1 MVTSAKRELISS
13 STQWSIPHLL
23 EGLKHALRGD
33 GPAIAIGLPSENLPR
48 EVASDISLVVATSG
62 STRRPKAVALSARAI
77 SASTRASHNYLGAK
91 KGQRWSLLLPLT
103 HIAGINVLLRSLEL
117 GTTPFDL
124 RNSEEYSDVD
134 YTAIVPTQ
142 LFRAL
147 NSDTQLL
154 AHLKNAKAVLVGGAP
169 LADEIYHHAIAENIK
184 VIRSYGMSETAG
196 GCVYDGNILDG
207 VEVAIAN
214 GLIKIRGEALAS
226 NYLNAPDLWNENFNN
241 GWFTTSDLGRIEDGK
256 LIVTSRSDDQ
266 IISGGEKISLSAI
279 EELLNDLFERND
291 IVAFST
297 PDPEWGEKLCIASV
311 LALDKNQISEHIRS
325 RYAEFAIP
333 KEIFKVDSIPTLGI
347 GKPDRMKLRKELTQ

>member
-23 EGLKHALRGD
+23 EGLNRALLGD
-33 GPAIAIGLPSENLPR
+33 GPAIAVGLPSEKLPH
-48 EVASDISLVVATSG
+48 EVPANISLVVATSG
-62 STRRPKAVALSARAI
+62 STRIPKAVALSAQAI
-77 SASTRASHNYLGAK
+77 FASTRASHNYLGAK
-91 KGQRWSLLLPLT
+91 KGERWSLLLPLT
-103 HIAGINVLLRSLEL
+103 HIAGINVLLRSLDL
-117 GTTPFDL
+117 GTTPLDF
-124 RNSEEYSDVD
+124 RNSNEYSNVD

-154 AHLKNAKAVLVGGAP
+154 MHLKNAKAVLVGGAP
-169 LADEIYHHAIAENIK
+169 LAEEIYNRAIAEKIK

-196 GCVYDGNILDG
+196 GCVYDGNSLAG
-207 VEVAIAN
+207 VEVAVVD
-214 GLIKIRGEALAS
+214 GQIKIRGTILAS
-226 NYLNAPDLWNENFNN
+226 NYLNAPDLWNENFSD
-241 GWFTTSDLGRIEDGK
+241 GWFTTSDLGIIKNGK
-256 LIVTSRSDDQ
+256 LMVIARSDDQ

-291 IVAFST
+291 IVAFSI
-297 PDPEWGEKLCIASV
+297 PDPEWGEKLCVASV
-311 LALDKNQISEHIRS
+311 LSLDKNKISEHIRS

-347 GKPDRMKLRKELTQ
+347 GKPDRMKLREDLIR